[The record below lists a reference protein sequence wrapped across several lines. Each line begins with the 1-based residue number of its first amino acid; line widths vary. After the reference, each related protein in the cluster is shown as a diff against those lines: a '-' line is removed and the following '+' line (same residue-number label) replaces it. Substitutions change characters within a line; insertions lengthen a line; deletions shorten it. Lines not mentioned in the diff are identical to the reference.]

1 MKRFALEAIHAYMF
15 NYNKS
20 QKSMKADCDT
30 ITVFE
35 YKQKAHTICYDVNNN
50 ILYLCILKLNYF
62 LYITD
67 IGSMKKTVS
76 AVFNLLNKNI
86 SFYLREFF
94 WQTSYQNKRKN
105 TMLRTN
111 NG

>member
-1 MKRFALEAIHAYMF
+1 MS

-20 QKSMKADCDT
+20 QRSMKADCDT

-50 ILYLCILKLNYF
+50 ILYLCILKLNY
-62 LYITD
+62 LSYIKD

-76 AVFNLLNKNI
+76 AALDLLNIKNI
-86 SFYLREFF
+86 SFYLREFV
-94 WQTSYQNKRKN
+94 WQTSYQNNEKIPC
-105 TMLRTN
+105 
-111 NG
+111 